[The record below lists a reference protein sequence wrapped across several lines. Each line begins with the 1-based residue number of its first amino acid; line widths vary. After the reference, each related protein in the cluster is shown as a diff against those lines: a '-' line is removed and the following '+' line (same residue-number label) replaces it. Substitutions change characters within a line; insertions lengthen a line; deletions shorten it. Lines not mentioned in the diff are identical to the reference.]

1 MSIELDQMFTSF
13 LNNQIPSNWKKC
25 GYLSLKT
32 LSKYMEDFV
41 LRMEFFRSWHTKAWD
56 GDSPDGYWISAFFLP
71 AGFLTAI
78 SQNYA
83 RKMVVPIDEL

>member
-1 MSIELDQMFTSF
+1 
-13 LNNQIPSNWKKC
+13 
-25 GYLSLKT
+25 
-32 LSKYMEDFV
+32 MEDFV

-78 SQNYA
+78 S
-83 RKMVVPIDEL
+83 